1 MFLFSSWK
9 EQVYT
14 ITCVCVCVCMSITGL
29 KEGEV
34 QVVVALGTMCNP

>member
-1 MFLFSSWK
+1 M
-9 EQVYT
+9 YT
-14 ITCVCVCVCMSITGL
+14 ITCVCMSIAGL

>member
-1 MFLFSSWK
+1 M
-9 EQVYT
+9 YT
-14 ITCVCVCVCMSITGL
+14 ITCACVCMSITDL